1 MALQVGNQGATAG
14 MAKAIFD
21 QLDAL
26 LSPALSSLSPAD
38 LELARDGWRKLAFA
52 VAGGVVG
59 HIVANM
65 EVYGIQVGGQN
76 QTGPTT
82 GHIK

>member
-1 MALQVGNQGATAG
+1 MALQAGNQGATAG

-26 LSPALSSLSPAD
+26 LSPALSALSLAD
-38 LELARDGWRKLAFA
+38 LELARAGWRKLAAA
-52 VAGGVVG
+52 VAGGVVS

-82 GHIK
+82 GHVK

>member
-1 MALQVGNQGATAG
+1 MALQVGNQAATSG

-26 LSPALSSLSPAD
+26 LSPALSSLPPPA
-38 LELARDGWRKLAFA
+38 LEATRDGWRKLSFA
-52 VAGGVVG
+52 IAGGVVN

-65 EVYGIQVGGQN
+65 EVYGIQVGGQP